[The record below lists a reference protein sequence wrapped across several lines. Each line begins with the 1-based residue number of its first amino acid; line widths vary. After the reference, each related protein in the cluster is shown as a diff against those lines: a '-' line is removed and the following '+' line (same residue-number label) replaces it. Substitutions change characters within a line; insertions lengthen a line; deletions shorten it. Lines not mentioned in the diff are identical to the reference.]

1 MLKQKEGIKIV
12 FKTILHMLI
21 FNIISF
27 IIFNLSFFNT
37 KKAGIS
43 EGLFSKGIYE
53 INILIFIICI
63 SIFILSYTF
72 FWQEYLKQDLKNLHQ
87 NNKKYIIIFIILFC
101 IFIIIEFITIIF
113 TMLLKVNWGYISN
126 FSVEETYLIM
136 LIYQLIF
143 PIIDLV
149 RNKRNKA

>member
-1 MLKQKEGIKIV
+1 MLKQKEGIKII

-37 KKAGIS
+37 EKKEIS

>member
-1 MLKQKEGIKIV
+1 MLKQKEGIKII

-37 KKAGIS
+37 KKTGIS

-101 IFIIIEFITIIF
+101 IFIIIEFIAIIF

-126 FSVEETYLIM
+126 FPVEEIYLII

-149 RNKRNKA
+149 RNK

>member
-1 MLKQKEGIKIV
+1 MLKQKEGIKII

-101 IFIIIEFITIIF
+101 IFIIIEFIAIIF

-126 FSVEETYLIM
+126 FPVEETYLIM

>member
-1 MLKQKEGIKIV
+1 MLKQKEGIKII

-27 IIFNLSFFNT
+27 IIFNLSFFN
-37 KKAGIS
+37 KKKKGIS

>member
-1 MLKQKEGIKIV
+1 MLKQKEGIKII

-27 IIFNLSFFNT
+27 IMFNLSFFNT
-37 KKAGIS
+37 EKKGIS
-43 EGLFSKGIYE
+43 EGLFIYE

-63 SIFILSYTF
+63 SISILSYTF
-72 FWQEYLKQDLKNLHQ
+72 FWQEYLKQDLKKLYQ
-87 NNKKYIIIFIILFC
+87 NDKKYIIIFIILFC

-113 TMLLKVNWGYISN
+113 TMLLKVNWGSISN
-126 FSVEETYLIM
+126 FPVEETYLIM

>member
-1 MLKQKEGIKIV
+1 MGPFLRTKNSTNKIMLN
-12 FKTILHMLI
+12 LLI
-21 FNIISF
+21 ALLPIIIFTVYKNGYVPYSHGLISF
-27 IIFNLSFFNT
+27 IEIFNPL
-37 KKAGIS
+37 
-43 EGLFSKGIYE
+43 L
-53 INILIFIICI
+53 NIL

>member
-1 MLKQKEGIKIV
+1 MLKQKEGIKII

-27 IIFNLSFFNT
+27 IMFNLSFFNT
-37 KKAGIS
+37 EKKGIS
-43 EGLFSKGIYE
+43 EGLFIYE

-63 SIFILSYTF
+63 SISILSYTF
-72 FWQEYLKQDLKNLHQ
+72 FWQEYLKQDLKKLYQ
-87 NNKKYIIIFIILFC
+87 NDKKYIIIFIILFC

-126 FSVEETYLIM
+126 FPIEETYLIM

>member
-1 MLKQKEGIKIV
+1 MLKQKEGIKII

-37 KKAGIS
+37 EKKEIS

-87 NNKKYIIIFIILFC
+87 SNKKYIIIFIILFC

>member
-101 IFIIIEFITIIF
+101 IFIIIEFIAIIF

-126 FSVEETYLIM
+126 FPVEETYLIM

-149 RNKRNKA
+149 RNKRNKT

>member
-1 MLKQKEGIKIV
+1 MLKQKEGIKII

-37 KKAGIS
+37 EKTGIS

-63 SIFILSYTF
+63 SISILSYTF
-72 FWQEYLKQDLKNLHQ
+72 FWQEYLKQDLKKLYQ
-87 NNKKYIIIFIILFC
+87 NDKKYIIIFIILFF

-126 FSVEETYLIM
+126 FPVEETYLII

-149 RNKRNKA
+149 RNKLNKA

>member
-101 IFIIIEFITIIF
+101 IFIIIEFIAIIF

>member
-101 IFIIIEFITIIF
+101 IFIIIEFIAIIF

-126 FSVEETYLIM
+126 FPVEETYLIM

>member
-1 MLKQKEGIKIV
+1 MLKQKEGIKII

-27 IIFNLSFFNT
+27 IMFNLSFFNT
-37 KKAGIS
+37 EKKGIS
-43 EGLFSKGIYE
+43 EGLFIYE

-63 SIFILSYTF
+63 SISILSYTF
-72 FWQEYLKQDLKNLHQ
+72 FWQEYLKQDLKKLYQ
-87 NNKKYIIIFIILFC
+87 NDKKYIIIFIILFF

-113 TMLLKVNWGYISN
+113 TMLLKVNWGSISN
-126 FSVEETYLIM
+126 FPVEETYLIM